1 MTIKKQEA
9 AMNLVHK
16 IENWG
21 DTHHPKIL
29 DLVRIALGIFLLL
42 KGIAFM
48 ENTAYLKSL
57 IDSQDVIDLSPTVL
71 MILVYYV
78 TFAHMVGGVLIALG
92 ILTRLASI
100 IQIPIV
106 VGAVFLTGIFQE
118 PINAMMW
125 PSVTAL
131 ILLVLFTIIGSGP
144 ISLDKYLSE

>member
-1 MTIKKQEA
+1 
-9 AMNLVHK
+9 MNLVHK

-106 VGAVFLTGIFQE
+106 VGAVFLTGVFQE
-118 PINAMMW
+118 PINTMMW
-125 PSVTAL
+125 PSITAL

>member
-1 MTIKKQEA
+1 
-9 AMNLVHK
+9 MNLVHK

-29 DLVRIALGIFLLL
+29 DLIRIALGVFLLV

-57 IDSQDVIDLSPTVL
+57 IDNQNVVDLSPVVL
-71 MILVYYV
+71 MIMVYYV
-78 TFAHMVGGVLIALG
+78 TFAHMVGGILIAVG
-92 ILTRLASI
+92 ILTRLGCI

-106 VGAVFLTGIFQE
+106 LVAVFLTSTNIFQE
-118 PINAMMW
+118 PINAMAW

-131 ILLVLFTIIGSGP
+131 VLLVIFTILGSGP

>member
-1 MTIKKQEA
+1 
-9 AMNLVHK
+9 MNLVHK

-29 DLVRIALGIFLLL
+29 DLVRIALGVFLLL

-48 ENTAYLKSL
+48 ENTAYLKN
-57 IDSQDVIDLSPTVL
+57 IIESQDVIDLSPIVL
-71 MILVYYV
+71 IILVYYV
-78 TFAHMVGGVLIALG
+78 TFAHMVGGILIALG

-106 VGAVFLTGIFQE
+106 LGAVFLTGIFQE
-118 PINAMMW
+118 AINAMAW
-125 PSVTAL
+125 PSITAL
-131 ILLVLFTIIGSGP
+131 ILLVLFTILGSGP

>member
-1 MTIKKQEA
+1 
-9 AMNLVHK
+9 MNLVHK

-29 DLVRIALGIFLLL
+29 DLVRIALGVFLLL

-48 ENTAYLKSL
+48 ENTAYLKNI
-57 IDSQDVIDLSPTVL
+57 IDSQDVIDLSPIVL
-71 MILVYYV
+71 IILVYYV
-78 TFAHMVGGVLIALG
+78 TFAHMVGGILIALG

-106 VGAVFLTGIFQE
+106 LGAVFLTGIFHE
-118 PINAMMW
+118 AINTMAW
-125 PSVTAL
+125 PSITAL
-131 ILLVLFTIIGSGP
+131 ILLVLFTILGSGP